1 MMRSSAI
8 LLRWIISRV
17 ATERNSTAKKAGNQ
31 EVKEVLVCLTTL
43 VDLTGVET

>member
-17 ATERNSTAKKAGNQ
+17 AKERNSTAEKAGNQ
-31 EVKEVLVCLTTL
+31 DVKKVPVCLTAQGA
-43 VDLTGVET
+43 LTRV